1 MQVCK
6 APESLVFDVRCAPG
20 ESSAA
25 VTAPCEVQWA
35 LQATG
40 FAQGSACS
48 STSGDEPDVWTN
60 TSSSAAVI
68 HVAALVQQL
77 KGSADSVQMQLYV
90 WAVVESFRAE
100 SGCNLLFSSC
110 QACGSCCG

>member
-1 MQVCK
+1 M
-6 APESLVFDVRCAPG
+6 FDVRCAPG

-90 WAVVESFRAE
+90 VVASDECQCCPWSCVGD
-100 SGCNLLFSSC
+100 SGVDKFFFALYIGLIP
-110 QACGSCCG
+110 